1 VNNRRSSKT
10 NRLARDFIKKE
21 VNLMRRVI
29 EAAKIFFEEL
39 YENTSTVVGVSRCEE
54 GWELMV
60 EVLTDDDYTKKRAK
74 NDLISVFKVYMDTD
88 LQVISYS
95 REEIRERGKVLEKS
109 F

>member
-1 VNNRRSSKT
+1 MNGRSIDLLRTLK
-10 NRLARDFIKKE
+10 RGEFYMKK
-21 VNLMRRVI
+21 VI
-29 EAAKIFFEEL
+29 DAAKIFFEEL